1 MVKKLIRLA
10 LSSEYSRQPIRRTDI
25 SAKVLGDQGSRPFK
39 TVFEMAQKAL
49 RERFG
54 MELVELPQREK
65 VTASQRRGE
74 LYEIVLLFYFSIS
87 LCLLYLLRVLIFTC
101 LDIAAQRAEKPS
113 ANTNKQWIVQST
125 LPAEYR
131 CPKILTPAKVQS
143 SATESEYTAIYT
155 LVISVIMLNGG
166 SLPEERLE
174 RYLRR
179 VNADNYTP
187 IDSTAKTLE
196 RMCREKYIVRNRE
209 TDGGEELVEY
219 SVGPRGKMEVGPI
232 GVAGLVREVYGRH
245 QSGGEENGDE
255 ERNRDFEDRLRR
267 SLGFRTRGVTGG
279 EENGGGSFNHAES

>member
-1 MVKKLIRLA
+1 
-10 LSSEYSRQPIRRTDI
+10 
-25 SAKVLGDQGSRPFK
+25 
-39 TVFEMAQKAL
+39 
-49 RERFG
+49 
-54 MELVELPQREK
+54 
-65 VTASQRRGE
+65 
-74 LYEIVLLFYFSIS
+74 
-87 LCLLYLLRVLIFTC
+87 
-101 LDIAAQRAEKPS
+101 
-113 ANTNKQWIVQST
+113 
-125 LPAEYR
+125 
-131 CPKILTPAKVQS
+131 
-143 SATESEYTAIYT
+143 
-155 LVISVIMLNGG
+155 MLNGG

-219 SVGPRGKMEVGPI
+219 SVGPRGKMEVGPM

-267 SLGFRTRGVTGG
+267 SLGFRTRGVAGE
-279 EENGGGSFNHAES
+279 EENGDASNHAES